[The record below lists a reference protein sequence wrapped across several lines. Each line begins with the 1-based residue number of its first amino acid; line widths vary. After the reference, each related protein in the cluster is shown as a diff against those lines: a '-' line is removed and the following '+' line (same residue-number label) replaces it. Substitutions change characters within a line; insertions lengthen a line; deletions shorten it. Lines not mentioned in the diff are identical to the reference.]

1 MEMRSSYGECAAS
14 RREILVKSLY
24 LLRHAK
30 AAAGEIGQEDHARP
44 LTGRGRRAADRVGD
58 ALEQRG
64 ELPDFVL
71 CSSSRRTRE
80 TLEHVLDRIRARPR
94 VLIESDLYLADGGVL
109 LERVRTLPDDV
120 SFAMLVGHNPGI
132 ADLADALVTRG
143 SHEAR
148 QRLARKFPT
157 GALAILHLDVARW
170 DETEQGAE
178 LAAFIVPRELEPD

>member
-1 MEMRSSYGECAAS
+1 M
-14 RREILVKSLY
+14 KSLY

-30 AAAGEIGQEDHARP
+30 AAAGGIGQEDHARP
-44 LTGRGRRAADRVGD
+44 LTGRGRRAADLIGD
-58 ALEQRG
+58 VIEERG
-64 ELPDFVL
+64 ESPDFVL

-80 TLEHVLDRIRARPR
+80 TLERVLDRIGARPR
-94 VLIESDLYLADGGVL
+94 VLIESDLYLADCETL
-109 LERVRTLPDDV
+109 LERVRALPEDV
-120 SFAMLVGHNPGI
+120 AFAMLVGHNPGI